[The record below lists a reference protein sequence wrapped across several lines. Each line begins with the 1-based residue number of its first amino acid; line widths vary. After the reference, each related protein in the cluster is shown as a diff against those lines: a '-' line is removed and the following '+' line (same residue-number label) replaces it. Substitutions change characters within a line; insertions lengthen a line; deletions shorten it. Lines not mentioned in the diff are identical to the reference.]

1 MSTYGNINR
10 ILIFITL
17 LSFIF
22 SRVEEGNIYLPMYS
36 NFTLKH
42 SQNKENARNSYIIP
56 IKIGSPAEVY
66 NLQIDTSTATTWVP
80 SSNCQNCVLS
90 TKLYKESLSNTASP
104 TNNEIELEDEDG
116 DIKGYEISDNFFLGS
131 YKLKQFNFV
140 QAMKLDDDYRDYY
153 DGKLGLGYK
162 SSIDD
167 DFHFIN
173 RLKKNNL
180 ILKRIFSINTINEK
194 KGMLLIGDLPGKQYN
209 TFCNVTTDSED
220 LDDMYK
226 ESWVCHLS
234 HVGSFKINKGISNK
248 LRSYDVLENSDLV
261 NFDSAY
267 DYIAVPVSEKEI
279 IKKFLQKANLQ
290 CEEKERDDVEKSSE
304 EFKQKKLKSRIREE
318 EISIIC
324 ETNIEELRMKSTAL
338 SFVLQGYVYSL
349 PLDLL
354 FRNYYEEGK
363 MEMLIRYIDDDD
375 AIWTFGYPFMN
386 QFLTIFNMEESHV
399 GLKKLKKTALPIV
412 NVHKDWEIWQQKQE
426 GLESAGK
433 IIAIIFL
440 ILIVLGLGFFV
451 YRYIRRKSLEK
462 NGPAIDIGN
471 NENNIDDNKKIVY

>member
-1 MSTYGNINR
+1 MKISFNINR
-10 ILIFITL
+10 LLILIIS
-17 LSFIF
+17 LSFII

-36 NFTLKH
+36 NFTIKH
-42 SQNKENARNSYIIP
+42 AQSKVNNKNYYTIP
-56 IKIGSPAEVY
+56 IKIGSPPEIF

-80 SSNCQNCVLS
+80 SSECQNCVLS

-104 TNNEIELEDEDG
+104 TNNEIEIEDEDG

-140 QAMKLDDDYRDYY
+140 QAIKLDDDYRDYY

-162 SSIDD
+162 SEND
-167 DFHFIN
+167 DFNFIN

-209 TFCNVTTDSED
+209 TFCNVTTNSED

-226 ESWVCHLS
+226 ESWVCHLT
-234 HVGSFKINKGISNK
+234 HVGSFKISKGISNK
-248 LRSYDVLENSDLV
+248 ISAYHELENTDLV

-267 DYIAVPVSEKEI
+267 DYIAVPISEKEI
-279 IKKFLQKANLQ
+279 IEQFLQKANLQ
-290 CEEKERDDVEKSSE
+290 CEEKGKNDEIKSNE
-304 EFKQKKLKSRIREE
+304 ELKQKKLKSRIREE

-324 ETNIEELRMKSTAL
+324 DTNIEELRMKSMAL

-354 FRNYYEEGK
+354 FRNYPEEGK

-375 AIWTFGYPFMN
+375 AIWTFGYPFMH
-386 QFLTIFNMEESHV
+386 QFLTIFNMEDSHV
-399 GLKKLKKTALPIV
+399 GIKKLKKTALPIV
-412 NVHKDWEIWQQKQE
+412 NINKDWEIWHLKKE
-426 GLESAGK
+426 GLENTSK
-433 IIAIIFL
+433 IIAYIFL
-440 ILIVLGLGFFV
+440 ILIVLGLVFIL

-471 NENNIDDNKKIVY
+471 NENKFDDNKQVVY

>member
-1 MSTYGNINR
+1 MKISFNINR
-10 ILIFITL
+10 LLILIIS
-17 LSFIF
+17 LSFII

-36 NFTLKH
+36 NFTIKH
-42 SQNKENARNSYIIP
+42 AQSKVNNKNYYTIP
-56 IKIGSPAEVY
+56 IKIGSPPEIF

-80 SSNCQNCVLS
+80 SSECHNCILS

-104 TNNEIELEDEDG
+104 TNNEIEIEDEDG

-140 QAMKLDDDYRDYY
+140 QAIKLDDDYRDYY

-162 SSIDD
+162 SEND
-167 DFHFIN
+167 DFNFIN

-194 KGMLLIGDLPGKQYN
+194 KGMLLIGDLPGKQYK

-226 ESWVCHLS
+226 ESWVCHLT
-234 HVGSFKINKGISNK
+234 HVGSFKISKGISNK
-248 LRSYDVLENSDLV
+248 ISAYHELENTDLV

-267 DYIAVPVSEKEI
+267 DYIAVPISEKEI
-279 IKKFLQKANLQ
+279 IEQFLQKANLQ
-290 CEEKERDDVEKSSE
+290 CEEKGKNDEIKSNE
-304 EFKQKKLKSRIREE
+304 ELKQKKLKSRIREE

-324 ETNIEELRMKSTAL
+324 DTNIEELRMKSMAL
-338 SFVLQGYVYSL
+338 SFVLQGFVYSL

-354 FRNYYEEGK
+354 FRNYPEEGK

-375 AIWTFGYPFMN
+375 AIWTFGYPFMH
-386 QFLTIFNMEESHV
+386 QFLTIFNMEDSHV
-399 GLKKLKKTALPIV
+399 GIKKLKKTALPIV
-412 NVHKDWEIWQQKQE
+412 NINEKDMLLYNLGED
-426 GLESAGK
+426 SSTTGK
-433 IIAIIFL
+433 VFKAIGYITL
-440 ILIVLGLGFFV
+440 TLVALAILFFV
-451 YRYIRRKSLEK
+451 YRAIRKNSQRRKGYSPWLRSCHWQWS
-462 NGPAIDIGN
+462 PP
-471 NENNIDDNKKIVY
+471 